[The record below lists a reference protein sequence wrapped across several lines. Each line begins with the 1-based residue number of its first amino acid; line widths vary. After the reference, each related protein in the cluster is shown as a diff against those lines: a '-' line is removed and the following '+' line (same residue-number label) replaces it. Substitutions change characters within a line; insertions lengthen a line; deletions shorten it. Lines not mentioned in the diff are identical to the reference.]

1 MTMTKLTIQDMQLAS
16 QRVLIRVDFNVP
28 MDAQGNIT
36 DDTRIRST
44 LPTLNH
50 ILSNNGKVVLM
61 THLGRPK
68 GWDEKLKLDKV
79 GAKLTELL
87 KRPVKKM
94 DDSIGS
100 LVEKTV
106 TGLKDGEVMLLENL
120 RFYPEEEANNDKFS
134 KKLAFLGDLY
144 IDDAF
149 ACSHRAHASIVGVT
163 KYLKSGA
170 GLLLAKEI
178 EYLNKL
184 TESPVAPY
192 VAILGGAKVSD
203 KITVVENLLN
213 KVNTILI
220 GGGMAYTFLKA
231 QGKSIGSSKLDK
243 DHIETASKML
253 THAKKKNV
261 EIVLPVD
268 HLTTDNIQG
277 KGRMKIEK
285 DEISDGFSGV
295 DIGPATIK
303 LFTSKLLPAQTII
316 WNGPLGIFENDKFSE
331 GTRSIATT
339 LAGLKS
345 IRVIGGGETVAAA
358 EKFNVADKMS
368 HISTGGGAF
377 LEFMEGKKL
386 PGIAALTKK

>member
-1 MTMTKLTIQDMQLAS
+1 MNKLTIQDIPLAN
-16 QRVLIRVDFNVP
+16 QKVLTRVDFNVP
-28 MDAQGNIT
+28 MDDKGNIT
-36 DDTRIRST
+36 NDTRIRAT
-44 LPTLNH
+44 LPTFNH
-50 ILSNNGKVVLM
+50 ILDNNGRIVLM

-68 GWDEKLKLDKV
+68 GWDEKLKLDKIAV
-79 GAKLTELL
+79 NLSELL
-87 KRPVKKM
+87 KRPVKKL

-106 TGLKDGEVMLLENL
+106 SNLKEGEVILLENL

-134 KKLAFLGDLY
+134 KKLALLGDLY
-144 IDDAF
+144 INDAF

-163 KYLKSGA
+163 KYLKAGA
-170 GLLLAKEI
+170 GLLLAREI

-184 TESPVAPY
+184 TESPATPY

-231 QGKSIGSSKLDK
+231 QGKSIGSSKLEK
-243 DHIETASKML
+243 DYVDTASKIL

-268 HLTTDNIQG
+268 HLITDNVQG
-277 KGRMKIEK
+277 KGRIKIEK
-285 DEISDGFSGV
+285 NEISDGFSGV
-295 DIGPATIK
+295 DIGPETIK
-303 LFTSKLLPAQTII
+303 LFTPKLQTAQTII

-339 LAGLKS
+339 LAALKS

-358 EKFNVADKMS
+358 EKFKVADKMS

-377 LEFMEGKKL
+377 LEFMEGKEL
-386 PGIAALTKK
+386 PGIAALTNK

>member
-1 MTMTKLTIQDMQLAS
+1 MTKLTVQDMQLAN
-16 QRVLIRVDFNVP
+16 QRVLTRVDFNVP
-28 MDAQGNIT
+28 TDGQGNII
-36 DDTRIRST
+36 DDTRIRAT

-50 ILSNNGKVVLM
+50 ILDNSGKVVLM

-79 GAKLTELL
+79 AAKLTELL

-106 TGLKDGEVMLLENL
+106 TGLKEGEVVLLENL
-120 RFYPEEEANNDKFS
+120 RFYPEEEANNEKFS
-134 KKLAFLGDLY
+134 KKLALLGDLY

-149 ACSHRAHASIVGVT
+149 ACAHRAHASIVGVT
-163 KYLKSGA
+163 KHLKSGA
-170 GLLLAKEI
+170 GLLLAREI
-178 EYLNKL
+178 EYLDKL
-184 TESPVAPY
+184 NQSPAAPY

-203 KITVVENLLN
+203 KITVIENLLN

-231 QGKSIGSSKLDK
+231 QGKNIGSSKLEK
-243 DHIETASKML
+243 DFVETASKIF

-268 HLTTDNIQG
+268 HLVTDNVQG
-277 KGRMKIEK
+277 KGRLKIEK
-285 DEISDGFSGV
+285 NEISDGFSGV
-295 DIGPATIK
+295 DIGPETIK

-316 WNGPLGIFENDKFSE
+316 WNGPLGIFENDRFSE
-331 GTRSIATT
+331 GTRSIATA

-345 IRVIGGGETVAAA
+345 VRVIGGGETVAAA
-358 EKFNVADKMS
+358 EKFNVADKMT

-377 LEFMEGKKL
+377 LEFLEGKEL
-386 PGIAALTKK
+386 PGIAALTNK

>member
-1 MTMTKLTIQDMQLAS
+1 MPKLTVKDMQLAG
-16 QRVLIRVDFNVP
+16 QRVLVRVDYNVP
-28 MDAQGNIT
+28 TDNQGNIT
-36 DDTRIRST
+36 DDTRIRAT
-44 LPTLNH
+44 LPTLNY
-50 ILSNNGKVVLM
+50 ILDNQGKIVLM

-79 GAKLTELL
+79 AARLSELL

-106 TGLKDGEVMLLENL
+106 SNMAEGEVVLLENL
-120 RFYPEEEANNDKFS
+120 RFYPEEEANNDKFA
-134 KKLAFLGDLY
+134 KKLALLGDLY

-170 GLLLAKEI
+170 GLLLAREI
-178 EYLNKL
+178 EYLDKL
-184 TESPVAPY
+184 TESPAAPY

-203 KITVVENLLN
+203 KITVIENLLN

-231 QGKSIGSSKLDK
+231 QGKSIGSSKLDQ
-243 DHIETASKML
+243 DHIETASKIL

-261 EIVLPVD
+261 EIVLPAD
-268 HLTTDNIQG
+268 HLVTDNVDN
-277 KGRMKIEK
+277 KGRIKIETN
-285 DEISDGFSGV
+285 DISDGFSGV

-303 LFTSKLLPAQTII
+303 LFTSKLPNAQTII
-316 WNGPLGIFENDKFSE
+316 WNGPLGIFEKDKFSE

-345 IRVIGGGETVAAA
+345 TRVIGGGETVAAVD
-358 EKFNVADKMS
+358 KFKVADKMS

-377 LEFMEGKKL
+377 LEFMEGKEL
-386 PGIAALTKK
+386 PGIAALTNK

>member
-1 MTMTKLTIQDMQLAS
+1 MQLAN
-16 QRVLIRVDFNVP
+16 QRVLTRVDFNVP
-28 MDAQGNIT
+28 MDDRGNIL

-106 TGLKDGEVMLLENL
+106 SNLKEGEVVLLENL
-120 RFYPEEEANNDKFS
+120 RFYPEEESNNDKFS
-134 KKLAFLGDLY
+134 KKLALLGDLY

-170 GLLLAKEI
+170 GLLLAREI
-178 EYLNKL
+178 EYLDKL
-184 TESPVAPY
+184 TEAPLSPY

-203 KITVVENLLN
+203 KITVIQNLLN

-220 GGGMAYTFLKA
+220 GGGMAYTFMKA
-231 QGKSIGSSKLDK
+231 QGKDIGSSKLDK
-243 DHIETASKML
+243 DNVDTASKIL
-253 THAKKKNV
+253 TQAKKKGV

-268 HLTTDNIQG
+268 HLVTDNFQG
-277 KGRMKIEK
+277 KGRLKIEK
-285 DEISDGFSGV
+285 GNISDGFSGV
-295 DIGPATIK
+295 DIGPETIK
-303 LFTSKLLPAQTII
+303 LFTSKLQPAQTII
-316 WNGPLGIFENDKFSE
+316 WNGPVGIFENDKFSE

-345 IRVIGGGETVAAA
+345 TRVIGGGETVAAA
-358 EKFNVADKMS
+358 EKFKVADKMS

-377 LEFMEGKKL
+377 LEFMEGKEL
-386 PGIAALTKK
+386 PGIAALTNK

>member
-1 MTMTKLTIQDMQLAS
+1 MLS
-16 QRVLIRVDFNVP
+16 QKACF
-28 MDAQGNIT
+28 GE
-36 DDTRIRST
+36 
-44 LPTLNH
+44 
-50 ILSNNGKVVLM
+50 
-61 THLGRPK
+61 HLGH
-68 GWDEKLKLDKV
+68 KV
-79 GAKLTELL
+79 
-87 KRPVKKM
+87 
-94 DDSIGS
+94 IQ
-100 LVEKTV
+100 
-106 TGLKDGEVMLLENL
+106 
-120 RFYPEEEANNDKFS
+120 
-134 KKLAFLGDLY
+134 
-144 IDDAF
+144 
-149 ACSHRAHASIVGVT
+149 
-163 KYLKSGA
+163 
-170 GLLLAKEI
+170 
-178 EYLNKL
+178 
-184 TESPVAPY
+184 
-192 VAILGGAKVSD
+192 
-203 KITVVENLLN
+203 NLLT

-243 DHIETASKML
+243 DHIDTASKIL

-285 DEISDGFSGV
+285 NEISDGFSGV

-303 LFTSKLLPAQTII
+303 LFTSKLQPAQTII

-358 EKFNVADKMS
+358 EKFKVADKMS

-377 LEFMEGKKL
+377 LEFMEGKEL
-386 PGIAALTKK
+386 PGIAALTNK

>member
-1 MTMTKLTIQDMQLAS
+1 MTKLTIQDMQLAN
-16 QRVLIRVDFNVP
+16 QRILTRVDFNVP
-28 MDAQGNIT
+28 MDDRGNII
-36 DDTRIRST
+36 DDTRIRAT
-44 LPTLNH
+44 LPTLNY
-50 ILSNNGKVVLM
+50 ILDNQGKVVLM

-106 TGLKDGEVMLLENL
+106 TGLKEGEVVLLENL

-149 ACSHRAHASIVGVT
+149 ACSHRAHASIVGVA
-163 KYLKSGA
+163 KYLKAGA

-178 EYLNKL
+178 EYLDKL
-184 TESPVAPY
+184 NESPARPY
-192 VAILGGAKVSD
+192 VAILGGAKVAD
-203 KITVVENLLN
+203 KITVIQNLLT

-231 QGKSIGSSKLDK
+231 QGKDIGSSKLDK
-243 DHIETASKML
+243 DHIDTASKIL
-253 THAKKKNV
+253 ANAKKKGV

-268 HLTTDNIQG
+268 HLVTDNVQG
-277 KGRMKIEK
+277 KGRIKIEK
-285 DEISDGFSGV
+285 NEISDGFSGV
-295 DIGPATIK
+295 DIGPETIK

-345 IRVIGGGETVAAA
+345 TRVIGGGETVAAA
-358 EKFNVADKMS
+358 EKFKVADKMS

-377 LEFMEGKKL
+377 LEFMEGKEL
-386 PGIAALTKK
+386 PGIAALTNK

>member
-243 DHIETASKML
+243 DHIDTASKIL

-285 DEISDGFSGV
+285 NEISDGFSGV

-303 LFTSKLLPAQTII
+303 LFTSKLQPAQTII

-377 LEFMEGKKL
+377 LEFMEGKEL
-386 PGIAALTKK
+386 PGIAALTNK

>member
-1 MTMTKLTIQDMQLAS
+1 MQLAN
-16 QRVLIRVDFNVP
+16 QRVLTRVDFNVP
-28 MDAQGNIT
+28 TDGQGNII
-36 DDTRIRST
+36 DDTRIRAT

-50 ILSNNGKVVLM
+50 ILDNSGKVVLM

-79 GAKLTELL
+79 AAKLTELL

-106 TGLKDGEVMLLENL
+106 TGLKEGEVVLLENL
-120 RFYPEEEANNDKFS
+120 RFYPEEEANNEKFS
-134 KKLAFLGDLY
+134 KKLALLGDLY

-149 ACSHRAHASIVGVT
+149 ACAHRAHASIVGVT
-163 KYLKSGA
+163 KHLKSGA
-170 GLLLAKEI
+170 GLLLAREI
-178 EYLNKL
+178 EYLDKL
-184 TESPVAPY
+184 NQSPAAPY

-203 KITVVENLLN
+203 KITVIENLLN

-231 QGKSIGSSKLDK
+231 QGKNIGSSKLEK
-243 DHIETASKML
+243 DFVETASKIF

-268 HLTTDNIQG
+268 HLVTDNVQG
-277 KGRMKIEK
+277 KGRLKIEK
-285 DEISDGFSGV
+285 NEISDGFSGV
-295 DIGPATIK
+295 DIGPETIK

-316 WNGPLGIFENDKFSE
+316 WNGPLGIFENDRFSE
-331 GTRSIATT
+331 GTRSIATA

-345 IRVIGGGETVAAA
+345 VRVIGGGETVAAA
-358 EKFNVADKMS
+358 EKFNVADKMT

-377 LEFMEGKKL
+377 LEFLEGKEL
-386 PGIAALTKK
+386 PGIAALTNK